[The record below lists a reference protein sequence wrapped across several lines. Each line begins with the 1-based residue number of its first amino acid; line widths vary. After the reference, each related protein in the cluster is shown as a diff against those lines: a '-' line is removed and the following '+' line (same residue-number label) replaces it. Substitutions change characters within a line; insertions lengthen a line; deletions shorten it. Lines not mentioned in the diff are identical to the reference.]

1 MKKYFTKILAI
12 AAMLLIGAWN
22 VNGQTE
28 TIIFHETF
36 NNMTT
41 TNTTGNGLVSE
52 NTDETGYVVG
62 GGGSAMKCSI
72 DGTMDLTGGR
82 FATKNLDLTGN
93 VKLYVTY
100 KLGSSTTKK
109 FQIAIDASGT
119 SGVGGILNEGGAD
132 SPTDFTTK
140 QFTITTG
147 TTASYIHF
155 RTESSH
161 TIILDEIKI
170 TKVIS
175 SPIISS
181 FTAAGVSAT
190 INDEAGTIT
199 AELPY
204 GTNLTSITPNIELG
218 GSAISYTPTGAQ
230 DFSNSSTTPVT
241 YTASDGTNTKNYA
254 VTLTAKAS
262 ASTDATLSDL
272 KVDGTTVT
280 GFVSSTLTYDVIL
293 PYGSA
298 NPVVTA
304 VKNDPVASD
313 PVITNVTSLP
323 GSATVLVTAQA
334 GNSQTYTINFTVAA
348 ALKELTELIFSNSF
362 NAFIKGETVA
372 AYYMAGQAKPTIQS
386 YQASA
391 GATVAISA
399 DGTKVVVTGADDVD
413 RELALTLE
421 PVTPITGSTSVT
433 FDGTETWIKTGNAFD
448 ATKGWVFSKD
458 VEDPDNKRI
467 SEGKSRIY
475 FFVGSYSKLTFTSG
489 TVARNIKVFLNDGT
503 QLASPTSTAA
513 SGSTFDIDLS
523 GASNYMIGI
532 YSNKTNGDGGV
543 TAMSSVITSVKQTQE
558 LGISFDGK
566 TIRNPNGV
574 ALHVFDIAGRLVHAS
589 HTDIEMN
596 NNQKGIYIVKS
607 GADAMKICVK

>member
-1 MKKYFTKILAI
+1 M
-12 AAMLLIGAWN
+12 
-22 VNGQTE
+22 
-28 TIIFHETF
+28 
-36 NNMTT
+36 
-41 TNTTGNGLVSE
+41 
-52 NTDETGYVVG
+52 
-62 GGGSAMKCSI
+62 
-72 DGTMDLTGGR
+72 
-82 FATKNLDLTGN
+82 
-93 VKLYVTY
+93 
-100 KLGSSTTKK
+100 
-109 FQIAIDASGT
+109 
-119 SGVGGILNEGGAD
+119 
-132 SPTDFTTK
+132 
-140 QFTITTG
+140 TG

-170 TKVIS
+170 TKMVYSTPMIT
-175 SPIISS
+175 S
-181 FTAAGVSAT
+181 FTAGSTSAT
-190 INDEAGTIT
+190 INQETKTIT

-204 GTNLTSITPNIELG
+204 GTDLTSITPNIELG
-218 GSAISYTPTGAQ
+218 GSATSYLPTGAQ
-230 DFSNSSTTPVT
+230 NFSGGPVNYKAIHGTDTTT
-241 YTASDGTNTKNYA
+241 YA

-323 GSATVLVTAQA
+323 GSATVVVTAQA

-362 NAFIKGETVA
+362 NAFIVGETVR
-372 AYYMAGQAKPTIQS
+372 AYYMAGEAKPSLQS

-399 DGTKVVVTGADDVD
+399 DGTKVVVTGADNTT

-421 PVTPITGSTSVT
+421 SVTPFTGTTPIT
-433 FDGTETWIKTGNAFD
+433 FDGNETWIKTGYAFYAD
-448 ATKGWVFSKD
+448 KGWAFAKA
-458 VEDPDNKRI
+458 VEEETNKRI

-489 TVARNIKVFLNDGT
+489 TVKRNIKVFVNGT
-503 QLASPTSTAA
+503 ELATPTETAA
-513 SGSTFDIDLS
+513 SNSTFDIDLS
-523 GASNYMIGI
+523 GASNYMVGI
-532 YSNKTNGDGGV
+532 YSNQTSGDGGM
-543 TAMSSVITSVKQTQE
+543 TALTTTPQTITSAKQTQE

-574 ALHVFDIAGRLVHAS
+574 SLHVFDIAGRLVHAS

-596 NNQKGIYIVKS
+596 NQKGIYIVKS

>member
-12 AAMLLIGAWN
+12 AAMLLIGAWH
-22 VNGQTE
+22 VNGQT
-28 TIIFHETF
+28 TTYSGSYPIILTNPAEIHT
-36 NNMTT
+36 NPVSQGWAGT
-41 TNTTGNGLVSE
+41 TN
-52 NTDETGYVVG
+52 
-62 GGGSAMKCSI
+62 A
-72 DGTMDLTGGR
+72 
-82 FATKNLDLTGN
+82 
-93 VKLYVTY
+93 
-100 KLGSSTTKK
+100 
-109 FQIAIDASGT
+109 
-119 SGVGGILNEGGAD
+119 
-132 SPTDFTTK
+132 P
-140 QFTITTG
+140 
-147 TTASYIHF
+147 TTASRSNKCITGSVTEPNFNSGRNITYRIPNCGAITIQANGTAGRGFIITINKVSDNSQISRTVWAIDNATCSNKTITVNVAEAVNIQILSPTAVEDPITGTGSSYISSIEI
-155 RTESSH
+155 TEY
-161 TIILDEIKI
+161 
-170 TKVIS
+170 VPA
-175 SPIISS
+175 SPIIAS
-181 FTAAGVSAT
+181 FTIAGIPAT
-190 INDEAGTIT
+190 IDQAAGTIT
-199 AELPY
+199 AELIY
-204 GTNLTSITPNIELG
+204 GTNLTNITPNIVLG
-218 GSAISYTPTGAQ
+218 GNAISYTPTGAQ

-254 VTLTAKAS
+254 VTLT
-262 ASTDATLSDL
+262 TQAT
-272 KVDGTTVT
+272 
-280 GFVSSTLTYDVIL
+280 
-293 PYGSA
+293 
-298 NPVVTA
+298 
-304 VKNDPVASD
+304 
-313 PVITNVTSLP
+313 
-323 GSATVLVTAQA
+323 A
-334 GNSQTYTINFTVAA
+334 G
-348 ALKELTELIFSNSF
+348 KELTELIFSNSF

-489 TVARNIKVFLNDGT
+489 TVARNIKVFANGT
-503 QLASPTSTAA
+503 ELLSPTSTAP
-513 SGSTFDIDLS
+513 SGETFDIDLS

-607 GADAMKICVK
+607 GADAMKI

>member
-12 AAMLLIGAWN
+12 TTLLLFGVFS
-22 VNGQTE
+22 VNGQTLVWDKSE
-28 TIIFHETF
+28 IITDWADGSTASIIKEANGVKIEQIGTKGIA
-36 NNMTT
+36 NGYIDLANSNANLVLNST
-41 TNTTGNGLVSE
+41 TNDAITITSTNPITEIKLTYSANNSTRTTNP
-52 NTDETGYVVG
+52 YVG
-62 GGGSAMKCSI
+62 FHSSPTAMGSANATVSSCL
-72 DGTMDLTGGR
+72 MDT
-82 FATKNLDLTGN
+82 
-93 VKLYVTY
+93 
-100 KLGSSTTKK
+100 
-109 FQIAIDASGT
+109 I
-119 SGVGGILNEGGAD
+119 GV
-132 SPTDFTTK
+132 
-140 QFTITTG
+140 TG
-147 TTASYIHF
+147 TTAEQRSYPTPTGTTFAVIV
-155 RTESSH
+155 RNKGCDATAANGN
-161 TIILDEIKI
+161 TARI
-170 TKVIS
+170 TRIEVYTAAT

-181 FTAAGVSAT
+181 FTAAGIPAT
-190 INDEAGTIT
+190 IDQAAGTIS
-199 AELPY
+199 AELIY
-204 GTNLTSITPNIELG
+204 GTDLTNITPNIVLG
-218 GSAISYTPTGAQ
+218 GTATSYLPTGAQ
-230 DFSNSSTTPVT
+230 NFSGGPVNYKAIHGTDTTT
-241 YTASDGTNTKNYA
+241 YA
-254 VTLTAKAS
+254 VTLT
-262 ASTDATLSDL
+262 TQAT
-272 KVDGTTVT
+272 
-280 GFVSSTLTYDVIL
+280 
-293 PYGSA
+293 
-298 NPVVTA
+298 
-304 VKNDPVASD
+304 
-313 PVITNVTSLP
+313 
-323 GSATVLVTAQA
+323 A
-334 GNSQTYTINFTVAA
+334 G
-348 ALKELTELIFSNSF
+348 KELTELIFSNSF
-362 NAFIKGETVA
+362 NAFIVGETVT

-399 DGTKVVVTGADDVD
+399 DGTKVVVTGADNVD

-489 TVARNIKVFLNDGT
+489 TVARNIKVFANGT
-503 QLASPTSTAA
+503 ELLSPTSTAP
-513 SGSTFDIDLS
+513 SGETFDIDLS